1 MSKLLYVVGSPRGA
15 ESWSGAIADA
25 YLVALRAHGPE
36 PEIDLLD
43 LWREP
48 LPEFDGDKAAAKMTV
63 IGGRTPEGT
72 IATAWD
78 HIVRIAAR
86 FTAADQYL
94 FTVPMWNG
102 NVPYR
107 LKLYIDILTQPGL
120 LFSFDP
126 TSGYRGLLAGKRAVV
141 VYTSGVYAPGV
152 PPSFGLDFHS
162 TYFDWWLD
170 FIGISDVERIRFQP
184 TLLTPNPEAG
194 LSAAIA
200 DAGRAARAMSA
211 AMGRRSPR
219 SARDGS

>member
-1 MSKLLYVVGSPRGA
+1 MSKLLYVVGSPRGGA
-15 ESWSGAIADA
+15 SRSGAIADA
-25 YLVALRAHGPE
+25 YLTALRAQGPE
-36 PEIDLLD
+36 PEVDVLD

-63 IGGRTPEGT
+63 IGGQTPEGA

-78 HIVRIAAR
+78 QIVQVAAR

-120 LFSFDP
+120 LFAFDP
-126 TSGYRGLLAGKRAVV
+126 STGYRGLLAGKRAAV

-152 PPSFGLDFHS
+152 PPGFGLDFHA
-162 TYFDWWLD
+162 TYFDWWLR

-184 TLLTPNPEAG
+184 TLLTTNPEAG
-194 LSAAIA
+194 LAEALAAA
-200 DAGRAARAMSA
+200 KRAALAMSA
-211 AMGRRSPR
+211 ATFGETRNV
-219 SARDGS
+219 